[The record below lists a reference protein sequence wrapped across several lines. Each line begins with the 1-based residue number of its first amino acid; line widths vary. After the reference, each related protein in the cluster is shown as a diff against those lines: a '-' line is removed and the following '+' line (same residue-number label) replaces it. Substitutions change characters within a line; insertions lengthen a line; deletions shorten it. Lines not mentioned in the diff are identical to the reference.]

1 MGKIKRALVSFAIM
15 IGILGTTALT
25 MSCCYS
31 PAYYRA
37 MTRAS
42 KDIVKV
48 VGIGGGIS
56 QDAIDTAWKEAL
68 ELGGGKPDWVCPVKT
83 DRVIYVPSTL
93 SVGPVQFYGITRWDW
108 QPVGEKIEFVPT
120 VEIHLSTPYNC
131 HVKQVL
137 VHELLHIVLTRR
149 EMADHTM
156 AKDIAK
162 YNSDQEL
169 MVRALYPIAD
179 MGVCGE

>member
-1 MGKIKRALVSFAIM
+1 MTKIKRALVGIALM
-15 IGILGTTALT
+15 IGFLSATIIT

-31 PAYYRA
+31 PAYYKARA
-37 MTRAS
+37 RAAA
-42 KDIVKV
+42 DIVTV
-48 VGIGGGIS
+48 VGLGGGIS
-56 QDAIDTAWKEAL
+56 QANIDDAWKEAL
-68 ELGGGKPDWVCPVKT
+68 LLGGGKPDWICPVTT

-93 SVGPVQFYGITRWDW
+93 SVGPIQFYGITRWDW

-120 VEIHLSTPYNC
+120 VEIHLSAPYKC

-149 EMADHTM
+149 EMADNKM

-162 YNSDQEL
+162 YSDQEA
-169 MVRALYPIAD
+169 MVRALYPIED